1 MNAPSEWLYAE
12 AVQVTVAPSSA
23 ALGVH
28 VTVAFVALK
37 LLAPPADTEPNE
49 LLALPH
55 IDELHAVPL
64 AEGAGVA
71 VPAAVIDDVLV
82 DVLVFEL
89 LLLLLLALPLDLVN
103 ASAGGGLPPEDEHS
117 SVALVPSV
125 NSAPLGTGVSDGLPG
140 GATSDSCSK
149 QFTFTVNAVQLCEWV
164 YQQQKQ

>member
-55 IDELHAVPL
+55 IDELHVPM

-71 VPAAVIDDVLV
+71 VAAAVIDGALV

-89 LLLLLLALPLDLVN
+89 LLLALLLDLVN

-125 NSAPLGTGVSDGLPG
+125 NCASLGTGVIDGLPG